1 MNFTDVFGSQTVP
14 PAEESFAEYAVTGT
28 ESYLVW
34 PEQYGGQGLL
44 LADITELTPS
54 GGGVQVT
61 LPPAD
66 AVSRGESFILRNRGA
81 ESIELLNT
89 DAVPQALLP
98 AGQSLF
104 LYIDDNATPAGGWSS
119 FVYGTG
125 TSAADAAELVGD
137 GLSVQAGRLQVNV
150 DYRALNSDYVLVE
163 ADRGQL
169 LDAVVGTLTIDLPLS
184 SAFNPGF
191 ICYLRNSSEGDLTI
205 NPTTPELINGSPSLT
220 LSVQDS
226 VALMNTGSGWVTVGF
241 GQSVSGAFSE
251 TIVNAAAGS
260 TALSSADVAGRMIRV
275 TGVATA
281 DITVTLPPIDNI
293 YFVSID
299 PSVGAFN
306 VVFTTG
312 SGLVS
317 SLTANQRT
325 VLSSDGTNVVP
336 AVTTT
341 VTSTLALVDG
351 SAAAPSI
358 NFSLDPDT
366 GIFRKANNAIG
377 FAVGGVEAMS
387 LTPTGATLATPL
399 ALNQG
404 GTGATTAEGVRTAL
418 GLDGRYAQR
427 SNNLSDL
434 ASIPTARQNLL
445 IDNVTNDAQLKIAS
459 NLSDVANA
467 ATAFNNIKQ
476 SATDTYPGV
485 VELAT
490 DAEVQAGVDTTRAVT
505 PAGAKAAITSSLI
518 GAFPVGAVYITVTNT
533 NPGTFL
539 GGTWTQIAQGRTL
552 IGVGSL
558 SGDTYTA
565 GATGGSARVTLA
577 VDEIPSHNHGGVT
590 GLQSND
596 HSHAAWTDAQGSHQ
610 HSYIDR
616 YKVPGTGAGDWG
628 SPNEGGMTDQWRLTE
643 FAGSHAHNVGVGGVT
658 ANHNHSIPAQGGGAA
673 HENRMPYLA
682 VFFWQRTA

>member
-28 ESYLVW
+28 ESHLVW
-34 PEQYGGQGLL
+34 PDQYGGQGLL

-54 GGGVQVT
+54 GGSVQVT

-89 DAVPQALLP
+89 DSVPQALLLP
-98 AGQSLF
+98 GESLF

-125 TSAADAAELVGD
+125 TSAADASEL
-137 GLSVQAGRLQVNV
+137 AGRGLVVESGRLNANAE
-150 DYRALNSDYVLVE
+150 YRALNSNYLMSE
-163 ADRGQL
+163 IDRAQV
-169 LDAVVGTLTIDLPLS
+169 LDATVGTLTIITPDAIS
-184 SAFNPGF
+184 VGNGFYAF
-191 ICYLRNSSEGDLTI
+191 IRNSSAGDLTVEGSGSQTI
-205 NPTTPELINGSPSLT
+205 NSAPSLT
-220 LSVQDS
+220 MSPGDS
-226 VALMNTGSGWVTVGF
+226 IVLICTGTGWVTVGF
-241 GQSVSGAFSE
+241 GRSVSGAFSE
-251 TIVNAAAGS
+251 TIVNAAAGDIILGS
-260 TALSSADVAGRMIRV
+260 DDVSGRMIRV
-275 TGVATA
+275 TGVASS
-281 DITVTLPPIDNI
+281 DITVTLPATDNI

-325 VLSSDGTNVVP
+325 VLSSDGTNVVS

-366 GIFRKANNAIG
+366 GIFRKANNVIG

-387 LTPTGATLATPL
+387 LTPTGATLAFPL
-399 ALNQG
+399 PLNQG

-418 GLDGRYAQR
+418 GLDGRYVQR

-434 ASIPTARQNLL
+434 SDIPTARQNLS
-445 IDNVTNDAQLKIAS
+445 INNVTNDAQLKIAS

-476 SATDTYPGV
+476 SATDAYPGV

-490 DAEVQAGVDTTRAVT
+490 NAEAQAGVDTTRAVT

-518 GAFPVGAVYITVTNT
+518 GAFPVGAVYITATNT

-565 GATGGSARVTLA
+565 GATGGLARVTLSI
-577 VDEIPSHNHGGVT
+577 DQLPSHNHGGVT
-590 GLQSND
+590 GGQSND

-616 YKVPGTGAGDWG
+616 YKVAGTGAGDWG

-643 FAGSHAHNVGVGGVT
+643 FAGNHAHNVGVGGVT
-658 ANHNHSIPAQGGGAA
+658 ANHNHSIPAQGGWVP

>member
-89 DAVPQALLP
+89 DAVPQATLP

-104 LYIDDNATPAGGWSS
+104 LYIDDNTTPAGGWSS
-119 FVYGTG
+119 FVYGAG
-125 TSAADAAELVGD
+125 TSAADAAELAGD

-184 SAFNPGF
+184 SELDSGF
-191 ICYLRNSSEGDLTI
+191 VCYLRNSSEGDLTI
-205 NPTTPELINGSPSLT
+205 NPTAPELINGSPSLT

-251 TIVNAAAGS
+251 TIVNAAAGNTS
-260 TALSSADVAGRMIRV
+260 LSSADVAGRMIRV

-293 YFVSID
+293 YFVSVD
-299 PSVGAFN
+299 PAMGAFN
-306 VVFTTG
+306 VTFTTG

-325 VLSSDGTNVVP
+325 ILSCDGTNVIT

-358 NFSLDPDT
+358 NFSLDPNT
-366 GIFRKANNAIG
+366 GLFRKGNDQLGVAAG
-377 FAVGGVEAMS
+377 GAEVAVFGAAGLS
-387 LTPTGATLATPL
+387 LSAPL
-399 ALNQG
+399 PIASG
-404 GTGATTAEGVRTAL
+404 GTSANTVEGARTAL
-418 GLDGRYAQR
+418 GLDGRYTQR
-427 SNNLSDL
+427 ANNLSDL
-434 ASIPTARQNLL
+434 SSISTARQNLL
-445 IDNVTNDAQLKIAS
+445 INNVTNDAQLKIAS
-459 NLSDVANA
+459 NLFDVANA

-476 SATDTYPGV
+476 AATTDYMGV

-490 DAEVQAGVDTTRAVT
+490 NAEAQTGTDTVRAVT
-505 PAGAKAAITSSLI
+505 PAGVKAAIAAGLI
-518 GAFPVGAVYITVTNT
+518 AAFPVGSVYITTT
-533 NPGTFL
+533 ATSPSTFL
-539 GGTWTQIAQGRTL
+539 GGTWSQIAQGRTL
-552 IGVGSL
+552 IGVGTLGS
-558 SGDTYTA
+558 DTYA
-565 GATGGSARVTLA
+565 ALDTGGAARVTLT
-577 VDEIPSHNHGGVT
+577 PSEMPAHDHGGNT
-590 GLQSND
+590 GINNVGHT
-596 HSHAAWTDAQGSHQ
+596 HSGTTTTEGAHTHTV
-610 HSYIDR
+610 IDR

-628 SPNEGGMTDQWRLTE
+628 SPNEGGMTEVTRTTSTNG
-643 FAGSHAHNVGVGGVT
+643 AHSHTFTTGGQS
-658 ANHNHSIPAQGGGAA
+658 ANHTHSIPSQGGGDA

-682 VFFWQRTA
+682 VYFWQRTA